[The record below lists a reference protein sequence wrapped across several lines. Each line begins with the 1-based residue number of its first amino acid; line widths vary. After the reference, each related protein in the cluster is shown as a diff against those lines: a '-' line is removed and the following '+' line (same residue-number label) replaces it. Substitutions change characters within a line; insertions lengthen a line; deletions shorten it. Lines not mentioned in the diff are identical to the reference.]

1 MTVRQAALV
10 DRREEK
16 LLQLLLNPC
25 CADSRILLGTDEVR
39 AQKSD
44 INAVHIG
51 PSHDNPFH
59 RSWQT
64 EVVL

>member
-1 MTVRQAALV
+1 MTVREAALT
-10 DRREEK
+10 DRLEEK

-25 CADSRILLGTDEVR
+25 CADSHIVLGTDEAR

-44 INAVHIG
+44 INVVHIG

-59 RSWQT
+59 MSWQT
-64 EVVL
+64 VIVL